1 MGSDITLK
9 LACYG
14 AAAALCAVT
23 VAANLKF
30 AMTLGVT
37 VEEKAIYAT
46 ASVAADV
53 IKCTM
58 VMVVIRLW
66 QQGQRMLACV
76 GTILGLAC
84 LAWSLAS
91 AAGFALAT
99 REHTAAIHAATSK
112 VIDGWTTTIRR
123 AGEQLAL
130 VERSRPSTV
139 IEAELAGQLVPAPIW
154 KRTQACTEL
163 TLPESHTACARV
175 LTLRQ
180 ELATAQSAQAL
191 EERIADARRHLA
203 TAPVVGLSADPQ
215 VAGLAALLGTEEP
228 SLRRALALL
237 LAVLVEAGSAFGF
250 PLAGATTANP
260 PSPPP
265 TGAPSRTTTVP
276 GRAPSGAAPSGVVS
290 FAERAARR
298 KRGRRPATQPD
309 ASLVGW
315 ATQCLRRDA
324 SRLHRRTR
332 HLPSILPVGGG
343 CGRQR
348 RDRDQVR
355 PLLDRQHCS
364 HGRQEGRAP
373 AGSLLRRPRT
383 DL

>member
-30 AMTLGVT
+30 GLTLGST
-37 VEEKAIYAT
+37 PEEKAIYAI
-46 ASVAADV
+46 ASVAAD
-53 IKCTM
+53 IFKCTT
-58 VMVVIRLW
+58 VVVVIRLW
-66 QQGQRMLACV
+66 QQRRRWLAGIGAV
-76 GTILGLAC
+76 FGALYLT
-84 LAWSLAS
+84 WSLAS

-175 LTLRQ
+175 LALRQ

-191 EERIADARRHLA
+191 EERIGEARRHLA

-215 VAGLAALLGTEEP
+215 VAGLAAMLGTEEP
-228 SLRRALALL
+228 TLRRALALL
-237 LAVLVEAGSAFGF
+237 LAILVELGSATGF
-250 PLAGATTANP
+250 ALASSATATS
-260 PSPPP
+260 PSCTSI
-265 TGAPSRTTTVP
+265 TGSHHHQIHHRTSPVH
-276 GRAPSGAAPSGVVS
+276 AIH
-290 FAERAARR
+290 
-298 KRGRRPATQPD
+298 RGGF
-309 ASLVGW
+309 L
-315 ATQCLRRDA
+315 
-324 SRLHRRTR
+324 
-332 HLPSILPVGGG
+332 
-343 CGRQR
+343 
-348 RDRDQVR
+348 
-355 PLLDRQHCS
+355 
-364 HGRQEGRAP
+364 
-373 AGSLLRRPRT
+373 
-383 DL
+383 